1 MEARGATRHSARL
14 RVLPEAAWVVLA
26 LAMGF
31 ALLMDA
37 RPMAVA
43 SSSGTSRLVTFSSRT
58 MGTYAHVT
66 LATPDSAGSWPAVAT
81 AQGEFR
87 HVDSLMSNWTTTS
100 EVARLNREAWP
111 GPTPVQHEVAR
122 VLERAIEV
130 FHLSDGAQDI
140 TVEPLVRLWGFLG
153 GTPHVPAEE
162 DVRAAFRRV
171 GSGKLR
177 FDAAG
182 RTLRFT
188 EHGVQIDLGGIAKG
202 YAVDQA
208 AERLEKSGVRD
219 ALVDVSGNM
228 RALGR
233 PPGGPAWRIGIRDPK
248 DRMPYFAR
256 LRITQ
261 QGVSTSG
268 KYEQFVAADG
278 RTYGH
283 ILDPRTGRP
292 AEGLLSVT
300 VVSRDALT
308 SDAWDTGLFVL
319 GLDAARRK
327 ALERDDID
335 VVLVAPGRGGVDTV
349 WVERS
354 LETRFELLSTA
365 RSTFRVEYF

>member
-1 MEARGATRHSARL
+1 
-14 RVLPEAAWVVLA
+14 
-26 LAMGF
+26 
-31 ALLMDA
+31 
-37 RPMAVA
+37 
-43 SSSGTSRLVTFSSRT
+43 

-66 LATPDSAGSWPAVAT
+66 LITGDSAASSPQALA
-81 AQGEFR
+81 AQGALR
-87 HVDSLMSNWTTTS
+87 RVDSLMSNWTTTS

-111 GPTPVQHEVAR
+111 GPTPVEAEVAR
-122 VLERAIEV
+122 VLARAIDV

-153 GTPHVPAEE
+153 GKPHVPEE
-162 DVRAAFRRV
+162 SDVRAAFGHV
-171 GSGKLR
+171 GSDKLR

-182 RTLRFT
+182 PTLQFAER
-188 EHGVQIDLGGIAKG
+188 GVQIDLGGIAKG

-208 AERLEKSGVRD
+208 AEQLTKNGVHD

-228 RALGR
+228 RALGVA
-233 PPGGPAWRIGIRDPK
+233 PGASAWRIGIRDPR

-256 LRITQ
+256 LQITQ

-283 ILDPRTGRP
+283 IIDPRTGRP

-319 GLDAARRK
+319 GLDGARRK

-335 VVLVAPGRGGVDTV
+335 VVLVAPGRDGVDTV

-354 LETRFELLSTA
+354 LKDRFELLTNA
-365 RSTFRVEYF
+365 RSTFRLEFF

>member
-1 MEARGATRHSARL
+1 
-14 RVLPEAAWVVLA
+14 
-26 LAMGF
+26 
-31 ALLMDA
+31 
-37 RPMAVA
+37 
-43 SSSGTSRLVTFSSRT
+43 
-58 MGTYAHVT
+58 MGTYANVT
-66 LATPDSAGSWPAVAT
+66 LVTGDSVASWPRAKA
-81 AQGEFR
+81 AQDELR

-100 EVARLNREAWP
+100 EVARLNRDAWP
-111 GPTPVQHEVAR
+111 GPTPVEPEVAW
-122 VLERAIEV
+122 VLRRAIEV

-153 GTPHVPAEE
+153 GKPHVPAEE
-162 DVRAAFRRV
+162 DVRAAFRHIGTR
-171 GSGKLR
+171 KLR
-177 FDAAG
+177 FDTEAQ
-182 RTLRFT
+182 TLQFS

-208 AERLEKSGVRD
+208 AAILARRGVRD

-228 RALGR
+228 RALGA
-233 PPGGPAWRIGIRDPK
+233 PPGATAWRIGIRDPR
-248 DRMPYFAR
+248 DRVPYFAR

-292 AEGLLSVT
+292 AEGLLAVT
-300 VVSRDALT
+300 VVSKDALT

-327 ALERDDID
+327 ALEREDID
-335 VVLVAPGRGGVDTV
+335 VVLVAPGRDGVDTV

-354 LETRFELLSTA
+354 LKDRFELLSSA
-365 RSTFRVEYF
+365 RSTIQLRYF

>member
-1 MEARGATRHSARL
+1 MRKPARNDSARAWAL
-14 RVLPEAAWVVLA
+14 ILLLAIALP
-26 LAMGF
+26 
-31 ALLMDA
+31 
-37 RPMAVA
+37 AVA
-43 SSSGTSRLVTFSSRT
+43 SIPAPRLVTFSSRT
-58 MGTYAHVT
+58 MGTYARVT
-66 LATPDSAGSWPAVAT
+66 LVTPDSEATWPSARD
-81 AQGEFR
+81 AQDELR
-87 HVDSLMSNWTTTS
+87 HVDSLMSNWTATS

-111 GPTPVQHEVAR
+111 GPTRVEPEVAR
-122 VLERAIEV
+122 VLGRAIEV
-130 FHLSDGAQDI
+130 HHLSDGAQDI

-153 GTPHVPAEE
+153 GKPHVPAED
-162 DVRAAFRRV
+162 DVRAAFQHV
-171 GSGKLR
+171 GTSKLR
-177 FDAAG
+177 FDAAAG
-182 RTLRFT
+182 TLQFAER
-188 EHGVQIDLGGIAKG
+188 GVQIDLGGIAKG

-208 AERLEKSGVRD
+208 AERLIQRGVRD
-219 ALVDVSGNM
+219 GLVDVSGNM
-228 RALGR
+228 RALGH
-233 PPGGPAWRIGIRDPK
+233 PPGAEAWRIGIRDPR

-256 LRITQ
+256 LQITQ

-335 VVLVAPGRGGVDTV
+335 VVLVAPGRDGMDTV
-349 WVERS
+349 WVEHS
-354 LETRFELLSTA
+354 LKDRFTILESA
-365 RSTFRVEYF
+365 RSTFHVEYF